1 MHVCED
7 CGFEAKTGGGLSAHR
22 RTKHGASNRANVAAI
37 EKTIGALEAAGR
49 IEPVDAAR
57 VQLLRSLAKAV
68 DDDPLNGSLWRQY
81 HAALDDLMKADD
93 DADDALAA
101 AVAAIRG
108 STQVGDQTSP

>member
-22 RTKHGASNRANVAAI
+22 RKHGASDRANVVAI
-37 EKTIGALEAAGR
+37 EKTIAALEELGR

-68 DDDPLNGSLWRQY
+68 DDDPLNGSLWRHY
-81 HAALDDLMKADD
+81 HSAIDDLMKADD

-101 AVAAIRG
+101 AVAEIRG
-108 STQVGDQTSP
+108 STQVGD